1 MESTNNH
8 QPPHLNEII
17 AAGVQGDRRAQRW
30 LFEQFRG
37 KMFGVCLRYADD
49 RHEAEDLLQEGFI
62 KVFRDLHQFRG
73 MGSFEGWVR
82 RVIVNNALQYLK
94 KKRNLLPTTDMEAVS
109 WQIGEED
116 PEPIEGEDIT
126 DTLLRLMH
134 KMPTGFRTVLNL
146 YILEGYSHAQIAA
159 ELGISE
165 GTSKSQLNRAKA
177 CLRGLLEKNLTH

>member
-1 MESTNNH
+1 MEPAATQIS
-8 QPPHLNEII
+8 EII
-17 AAGVQGDRRAQRW
+17 AASVVGDRRAQRW
-30 LFEQFRG
+30 LYEHFKS
-37 KMFGVCLRYADD
+37 KMFGVCLRYADH

-73 MGSFEGWVR
+73 AGSFEGWMR
-82 RVIVNNALQYLK
+82 RVIVNNALQFIK
-94 KKRNLLPTTDMEAVS
+94 KKKNALQMTDIENVS

-116 PEPIEGEDIT
+116 APMIEEEDIT

-146 YILEGYSHAQIAA
+146 YILEGFSHAQIAS

-177 CLRGLLEKNLTH
+177 CLRGLLEKNLTR